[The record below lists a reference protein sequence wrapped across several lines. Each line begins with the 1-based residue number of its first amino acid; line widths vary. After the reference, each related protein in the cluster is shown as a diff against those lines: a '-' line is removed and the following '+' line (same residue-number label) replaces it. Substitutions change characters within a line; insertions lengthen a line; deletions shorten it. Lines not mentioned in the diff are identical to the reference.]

1 MAPKARIAGRA
12 VPFAWMVSS
21 RLHSCAEYLLM
32 FESTLA
38 TTHDADLILK
48 LYQLRQE
55 ATIRQAR
62 TWICAEFFPESAGQ
76 VLAILSASTSE
87 NNAWFRQVTSYWD
100 MAAAFVLHGAL
111 NAELFLDCNNEP
123 FFLYAK
129 FEPFLADIRKKRP
142 GFFTKLGKIIEEYPE
157 ARARVDQMAK
167 AVAERRAAAL
177 AAGRG

>member
-1 MAPKARIAGRA
+1 
-12 VPFAWMVSS
+12 
-21 RLHSCAEYLLM
+21 M

-55 ATIRQAR
+55 ATMRQAR
-62 TWICAEFFPESAGQ
+62 TWLVSHFFPESASE
-76 VLAILSASTSE
+76 VLAILSAGASE
-87 NNAWFRQVTSYWD
+87 HNAWFRQVTSYWD
-100 MAAAFVLHGAL
+100 MASAFVLHGAL

-167 AVAERRAAAL
+167 TMPEKRAAAI
-177 AAGRG
+177 AARQG

>member
-1 MAPKARIAGRA
+1 
-12 VPFAWMVSS
+12 
-21 RLHSCAEYLLM
+21 M

-55 ATIRQAR
+55 ATMRQAR
-62 TWICAEFFPESAGQ
+62 TWIVSHFFPASSDE

-87 NNAWFRQVTSYWD
+87 HNAWFRQVTSYWD
-100 MAAAFVLHGAL
+100 MASAFVLHGAL

-129 FEPFLADIRKKRP
+129 FEPFLADIRRKRP

-167 AVAERRAAAL
+167 TIPEKKAAAMV
-177 AAGRG
+177 AQ